1 MVCTIQCI
9 LMDSEEILATNWE
22 KTHKSKL
29 YMLIDILTIFPGML
43 SGPLD
48 ESLLQ
53 KAREK
58 NLLKVRIHNIRDFA
72 EDKHKTTD
80 DTPFGGGG
88 GMVMKLEPL
97 CKALDSLWDQDNEKL
112 QTSIILTTPCGEKF
126 SQSKAQELSLKDH
139 LIIIC
144 GHYKGTDERLKML
157 YPVEEISIGDYVLTG
172 GEIPALVILDSVVR
186 LIPGVLG
193 DFESAQTDSF
203 FDGILGAPEYTRPV
217 EFKGLKVPEV
227 LLSGDHEKIKKWR
240 KKEALKRTLHRR
252 PDLLNWGQ
260 LSDEEGE
267 WIKEIE
273 RERK

>member
-1 MVCTIQCI
+1 M
-9 LMDSEEILATNWE
+9 
-22 KTHKSKL
+22 
-29 YMLIDILTIFPGML
+29 F

-48 ESLLQ
+48 ESLIQ
-53 KAREK
+53 KAKEK
-58 NLLKVRIHNIRDFA
+58 SLLKVRIHNIRDFA
-72 EDKHKTTD
+72 EDKHKTVD
-80 DTPFGGGG
+80 DVPFGGGG
-88 GMVMKLEPL
+88 GMVMKPEPL
-97 CKALDSLWDQDNEKL
+97 CKAIESVLDQGKEVLE
-112 QTSIILTTPCGEKF
+112 TSIILTTPQGEKF

-203 FDGILGAPEYTRPV
+203 FDGILGPPEYTRPA

-227 LLSGDHEKIKKWR
+227 LLSGDHEKIKRWR

-252 PDLLNWGQ
+252 PDLLNWEQ
-260 LSDEEGE
+260 LSDEERE

-273 RERK
+273 KEREREKEQR

>member
-1 MVCTIQCI
+1 
-9 LMDSEEILATNWE
+9 
-22 KTHKSKL
+22 
-29 YMLIDILTIFPGML
+29 MLIDILTIFPGMF
-43 SGPLD
+43 SGPLH
-48 ESLLQ
+48 ESLIQ

-58 NLLKVRIHNIRDFA
+58 NLIKVRTHNIRDFA
-72 EDKHKTTD
+72 ENKHKTVD
-80 DTPFGGGG
+80 DTPFGGGR
-88 GMVMKLEPL
+88 GMVMKLKPL
-97 CKALDSLWDQDNEKL
+97 CGALESVMGQGKEKL
-112 QTSIILTTPCGEKF
+112 ETRIILTTACGEKF
-126 SQSKAQELSLKDH
+126 SQKKAEDLSLTDH

-172 GEIPALVILDSVVR
+172 GEIPALVIIDAVVR

-203 FDGILGAPEYTRPV
+203 FEGILGPPQYTRPA

-252 PDLLNWGQ
+252 PDLLNWEQ
-260 LSDEEGE
+260 LTDEERQWMMEIESDE
-267 WIKEIE
+267 
-273 RERK
+273 R